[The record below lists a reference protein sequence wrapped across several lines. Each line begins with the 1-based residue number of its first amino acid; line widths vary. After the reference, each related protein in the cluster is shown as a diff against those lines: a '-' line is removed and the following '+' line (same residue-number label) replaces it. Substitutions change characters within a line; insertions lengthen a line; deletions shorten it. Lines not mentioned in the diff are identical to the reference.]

1 MTGIMYGNMRE
12 QTTSYTRDC
21 SGRES
26 GFVTDPDNPDRLL
39 VVISRGLL
47 TFRADYVNGKFQL
60 LVCPNTQFIF

>member
-21 SGRES
+21 SGKES
-26 GFVTDPDNPDRLL
+26 GFVTDPDRLL
-39 VVISRGLL
+39 VVISCGLL
-47 TFRADYVNGKFQL
+47 TFRADYVNGKLQL